1 MQAIATSFMKASD
14 TDLFLCISRYF
25 SEKLFFEDVLLEKLF
40 LELSEN
46 SQEKTC
52 ARVSFLIKLQA
63 CEISKKTFFTEYLR
77 ATVFV
82 LKM

>member
-1 MQAIATSFMKASD
+1 MYGSNFQSAEAATG
-14 TDLFLCISRYF
+14 
-25 SEKLFFEDVLLEKLF
+25 DVLLEKLF

-63 CEISKKTFFTEYLR
+63 CEISKKTFYTEYLR

>member
-1 MQAIATSFMKASD
+1 MYGSNFQSAEAATG
-14 TDLFLCISRYF
+14 
-25 SEKLFFEDVLLEKLF
+25 DVLLEKLF

-63 CEISKKTFFTEYLR
+63 CLQLY
-77 ATVFV
+77 
-82 LKM
+82 